1 MEKVFK
7 ETVKLLSNGEPLTLA
22 TVIQTK
28 GSTPQKP
35 GAKLLVRKDGSA
47 VGTLG
52 GGCVEGDIWF
62 AAKELMKNKGPAEYR
77 DYFLNEEL
85 AAKDGLV
92 CGGTMYFLIDPVYE
106 PKNYLPYAKEISN
119 AYSGGKPVALV
130 NLIKGPNG
138 TNTSTGTKLFVR
150 EDGSTEGSLGNS
162 DLDLQAIE
170 RALKLMAYGNNEYI
184 VSDNGVEYFIESYTT
199 PPQLVLMGGG
209 HISKA
214 VAAIANTL
222 GFRIFIIDDRPKF
235 SNPERFP
242 FAADT
247 IVAGFDDGLKQIPV
261 NKNTYIIIATRGH
274 RLDDVALETSVNSK
288 AEYIG
293 LIGSKRKTVLIY
305 GELFNRG
312 IPLERIRQVR
322 APVGINIGA
331 RTPEEI
337 AISIMA
343 EILQWRLGG
352 DGSAMKMEDD
362 LILKTQQKAQS
373 STLVN

>member
-1 MEKVFK
+1 MEKVFQ
-7 ETVKLLSNGEPLTLA
+7 ETVKLLLNGEPLTLA

-35 GAKLLVRKDGSA
+35 GAKLLVRKDGTA

-77 DYFLNEEL
+77 DYYLNEEL

-106 PKNYLPYAKEISN
+106 PNLYLSYAKEISN

-130 NLIKGPNG
+130 NLIKNSIK
-138 TNTSTGTKLFVR
+138 TKASTGAKLFVR
-150 EDGSTEGSLGNS
+150 EDGSTEGTLGNAEM
-162 DLDLQAIE
+162 DLEAIE
-170 RALKLMAYGNNEYI
+170 RSQILMAYGNNEY
-184 VSDNGVEYFIESYTT
+184 VVTDSGAEYFIESYTT

-214 VAAIANTL
+214 LAAVANTL
-222 GFRIFIIDDRPKF
+222 GFRIFIIDDRQQF
-235 SNPERFP
+235 SNIERFP
-242 FAADT
+242 FASDT

-261 NKNTYIIIATRGH
+261 NKNTFILIATRGH
-274 RLDDVALETSVNSK
+274 RLDDVALEASVNSK
-288 AEYIG
+288 AEYVG

-312 IPLERIRQVR
+312 IPLDRIRQVR
-322 APVGINIGA
+322 APVGLNIGA

-352 DGSAMKMEDD
+352 DGKSMKMEDG

-373 STLVN
+373 STLAN

>member
-1 MEKVFK
+1 MEKLFQ
-7 ETVKLLSNGEPLTLA
+7 ETIKLLSDGEPLTLA

-35 GAKLLVRKDGSA
+35 GAKLLVRQDGTA

-62 AAKELMKNKGPAEYR
+62 AAKELMRNRGSAQYR

-106 PKNYLPYAKEISN
+106 PNHYLPYAKEISD

-130 NLIKGPNG
+130 NLIKGSDE
-138 TNTSTGTKLFVR
+138 TKSITGTKLFVR
-150 EDGSTEGSLGNS
+150 EDGSTEGTLGNKK
-162 DLDLQAIE
+162 LDIQAI
-170 RALKLMAYGNNEYI
+170 KKSKILMDYGNNEY
-184 VSDNGVEYFIESYTT
+184 VVTDKGCEYFIEAYTT
-199 PPQLVLMGGG
+199 PPQLILMGGG

-214 VAAIANTL
+214 VASIANTL
-222 GFRIFIIDDRPKF
+222 GFRIFIIDDRSKF
-235 SNPERFP
+235 ANLERFP

-247 IVAGFDDGLKQIPV
+247 IVADFDDGLKQIPV
-261 NKNTYIIIATRGH
+261 NKNTYILIATRGH
-274 RLDDVALETSVNSK
+274 RLDDVALEASVNSK
-288 AEYIG
+288 AEYVG
-293 LIGSKRKTVLIY
+293 LIGSKRKTILIY
-305 GELFNRG
+305 EALFNRG
-312 IPLERIRQVR
+312 IPLETIRQVR
-322 APVGINIGA
+322 APVGLKIGA

-352 DGSAMKMEDD
+352 DGSAMKMADD
-362 LILKTQQKAQS
+362 LILKTLEKTQS
-373 STLVN
+373 SVLTN

>member
-1 MEKVFK
+1 MEKVFE
-7 ETVKLLSNGEPLTLA
+7 ETVKLLSIGEPLTLA

-62 AAKELMKNKGPAEYR
+62 AAKELMKNRGPAEHR
-77 DYFLNEEL
+77 DYYLNEEL

-106 PKNYLPYAKEISN
+106 PDHYLPYAKEISD

-130 NLIKGPNG
+130 NLIKGSDE
-138 TNTSTGTKLFVR
+138 TKFDTGTKLFVR
-150 EDGSTEGSLGNS
+150 EDGSTQGTLGGAE
-162 DLDLQAIE
+162 LDTQAIE
-170 RALKLMAYGNNEYI
+170 RSLALMAYGNNEY
-184 VSDNGVEYFIESYTT
+184 VVTDKGSEYFIESYTT

-214 VAAIANTL
+214 VSAIANTL

-235 SNPERFP
+235 SNLERFP

-247 IVAGFDDGLKQIPV
+247 IVARFDDGLKQIPV

-274 RLDDVALETSVNSK
+274 RLDDVALEASVNSK
-288 AEYIG
+288 AEYVG

-312 IPLERIRQVR
+312 VSLERIRQVR
-322 APVGINIGA
+322 APVGIDIGA

-352 DGSAMKMEDD
+352 DGSSMKMEDQ
-362 LILKTQQKAQS
+362 LILKAQNKAQS
-373 STLVN
+373 STLTN